1 MKNATYLALTT
12 TNYRQNGYHVVSS
25 GSDKAA
31 VRKQAEEKI
40 GNADIYAQTE
50 QRNLIVISKSEARRK
65 GYVK

>member
-1 MKNATYLALTT
+1 MKKATYLALTT
-12 TNYRQNGYHVVSS
+12 TNFRQNGYHVVCS

-31 VRKQAEEKI
+31 VRKQAEENI